1 VHREG
6 LESDLTFP
14 DPAIIANPTHI
25 HVINAGLTRQ
35 LGNLTTDI
43 VDELASSIDESWG
56 NDVLEWKS
64 IPVFDNVMGL
74 VARVSNRT
82 FVGLPLCEHLF
93 LPRRVFD

>member
-1 VHREG
+1 
-6 LESDLTFP
+6 LEFDLTFP

-43 VDELASSIDESWG
+43 VDELASSIDESWE

-64 IPVFDNVMGL
+64 IPVFDNVMGF

-82 FVGLPLCEHLF
+82 FVGLPLCEHFIPPTSCL
-93 LPRRVFD
+93 